1 MLFGALAGQVIRS
14 SRGTRSAAV
23 LSLAGVGL
31 IGAGLLASAAG
42 MPIIKKLWTSSMTLY
57 SAGWCFLLLGVFH
70 YIVDCRGWSRG
81 LGWLRI
87 YGMNPITAYVLG
99 EVVDFRSI
107 VRSVSYGLE
116 PLLGDFYPA
125 WLTFGNFLILF
136 LILRC
141 MYRREVFLK
150 I

>member
-1 MLFGALAGQVIRS
+1 MLRC
-14 SRGTRSAAV
+14 V
-23 LSLAGVGL
+23 LW
-31 IGAGLLASAAG
+31 I
-42 MPIIKKLWTSSMTLY
+42 
-57 SAGWCFLLLGVFH
+57 LLLGVFH

-81 LGWLRI
+81 LEWLRI